1 MGHYENNAPYHIVR
15 LIINGDDFGY
25 TLANTQGIIE
35 AYHNGILRSTSALA
49 NSKYLLQAKALA
61 ASCPDLGI
69 GVHLNLTLGEPLTK
83 NKTLTDKDGLFF
95 KGPLNVWKNN
105 PDYDEIYW
113 EWKAQ
118 IERFIEMFEKLPT
131 HLDAHHNVH
140 DRTSQALEVSLKLA
154 KEYNIPLRG
163 HNDFQFIQDFNSHKG
178 TSVASMI
185 QILDDH
191 KGKDVE
197 IMCHPGFC
205 DLELYRAS
213 SNSLNRVVEL
223 DVLCSQEVKN
233 YINENE
239 IELVHY

>member
-49 NSKYLLQAKALA
+49 NSKYLLQAKTLA

-95 KGPLNVWKNN
+95 KGPMNIWKNN

-118 IERFIEMFEKLPT
+118 IERFIEVFEKLPT

-140 DRTSQALEVSLKLA
+140 DRASQALEVSLKLA
-154 KEYNIPLRG
+154 KEYGIPLRG
-163 HNDFQFIQDFNSHKG
+163 HNEFQFIQDFNSHKG

-185 QILDDH
+185 QILEDH
-191 KGKDVE
+191 KGKDIE

-223 DVLCSQEVKN
+223 DVLCSKEIKEYVK
-233 YINENE
+233 ENG